1 MYIGQKRICLRKTL
15 KNGRIEIEIHLLK
28 GGTSFM
34 FKEKDYVRYG
44 SRGIFQ
50 VEQIIKK
57 ELKPRHPETCYV
69 LSSVYGIH
77 TQIVTPA
84 SNPQLRRVMNR
95 EEIDRMIDEMPLLE
109 SDWIDDKRKREET
122 YRAILEEGNGRKL
135 AQLIVS
141 IYSQKQDKLKDR
153 KSLSRTDAEMLERAE
168 DLLHEEISLSY
179 KIKKEEVA
187 DYLLS
192 RLKDK

>member
-1 MYIGQKRICLRKTL
+1 
-15 KNGRIEIEIHLLK
+15 
-28 GGTSFM
+28 M

-192 RLKDK
+192 RLKNK

>member
-1 MYIGQKRICLRKTL
+1 
-15 KNGRIEIEIHLLK
+15 
-28 GGTSFM
+28 M

-109 SDWIDDKRKREET
+109 SDWIDDKRKREENLPLYFRRRRWT
-122 YRAILEEGNGRKL
+122 QA
-135 AQLIVS
+135 
-141 IYSQKQDKLKDR
+141 
-153 KSLSRTDAEMLERAE
+153 RT
-168 DLLHEEISLSY
+168 
-179 KIKKEEVA
+179 A
-187 DYLLS
+187 DHFYLFPEAG
-192 RLKDK
+192 

>member
-1 MYIGQKRICLRKTL
+1 
-15 KNGRIEIEIHLLK
+15 
-28 GGTSFM
+28 M

-109 SDWIDDKRKREET
+109 SCLLYTSRFFLFNLDKHAPLYLRFSVNSD
-122 YRAILEEGNGRKL
+122 IL
-135 AQLIVS
+135 A
-141 IYSQKQDKLKDR
+141 
-153 KSLSRTDAEMLERAE
+153 
-168 DLLHEEISLSY
+168 ISLGG
-179 KIKKEEVA
+179 
-187 DYLLS
+187 
-192 RLKDK
+192 

>member
-1 MYIGQKRICLRKTL
+1 
-15 KNGRIEIEIHLLK
+15 
-28 GGTSFM
+28 M

-50 VEQIIKK
+50 VWTVIKK

-69 LSSVYGIH
+69 LSSRYGHH

-84 SNPQLRRVMNR
+84 SNPQRGRVEPRRNR
-95 EEIDRMIDEMPLLE
+95 SDDRWKPLLE

-122 YRAILEEGNGRKL
+122 YRSILEEGDGHKL
-135 AQLIVS
+135 AQLIIS

-168 DLLHEEISLSY
+168 DLLHEEISLSF

-192 RLKDK
+192 RLKNK

>member
-1 MYIGQKRICLRKTL
+1 
-15 KNGRIEIEIHLLK
+15 
-28 GGTSFM
+28 
-34 FKEKDYVRYG
+34 
-44 SRGIFQ
+44 
-50 VEQIIKK
+50 
-57 ELKPRHPETCYV
+57 
-69 LSSVYGIH
+69 
-77 TQIVTPA
+77 
-84 SNPQLRRVMNR
+84 MNR

>member
-1 MYIGQKRICLRKTL
+1 
-15 KNGRIEIEIHLLK
+15 
-28 GGTSFM
+28 M

-84 SNPQLRRVMNR
+84 SNPQLRRGNR
-95 EEIDRMIDEMPLLE
+95 SDDR
-109 SDWIDDKRKREET
+109 
-122 YRAILEEGNGRKL
+122 
-135 AQLIVS
+135 
-141 IYSQKQDKLKDR
+141 
-153 KSLSRTDAEMLERAE
+153 
-168 DLLHEEISLSY
+168 
-179 KIKKEEVA
+179 
-187 DYLLS
+187 
-192 RLKDK
+192 